1 MLCDT
6 CIGVLQ
12 YRRNGLTKRTK
23 FLDLEPNGLND
34 GDDTE
39 GLTLDKLN
47 SIVERLGAEDDEEVD
62 EELDE
67 ELDAELQEES
77 EEESEA
83 DELYRITFGHHKSAM
98 ELGISAKWGCYI
110 CQTFWDKAEL
120 NVDQQRESDDR
131 VETDQVFWPTF
142 FTYAYLTQEE
152 NRDGIKLEIHA
163 LRLSIG
169 SSTFFLRPN
178 YGMYRLCTTGCP
190 LISAQM
196 SHDHHTMMKMEMARV
211 LIKLV
216 IVCLRSHYT

>member
-62 EELDE
+62 EESNEESNEELEEEVDEELDE

-83 DELYRITFGHHKSAM
+83 DDLYRITFGHHNSAM

-142 FTYAYLTQEE
+142 FTYAYLT
-152 NRDGIKLEIHA
+152 
-163 LRLSIG
+163 
-169 SSTFFLRPN
+169 
-178 YGMYRLCTTGCP
+178 
-190 LISAQM
+190 
-196 SHDHHTMMKMEMARV
+196 
-211 LIKLV
+211 
-216 IVCLRSHYT
+216 